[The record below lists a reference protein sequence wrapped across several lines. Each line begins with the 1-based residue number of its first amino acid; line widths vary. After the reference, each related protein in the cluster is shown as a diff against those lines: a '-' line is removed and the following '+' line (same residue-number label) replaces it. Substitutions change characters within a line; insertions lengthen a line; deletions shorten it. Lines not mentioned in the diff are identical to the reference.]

1 MALLFAQETRR
12 AAPLEKVNQYTRLV
26 CFVLQCLQAVR
37 EPSLEP
43 SRVCIQANNRLNSA
57 WISLTC
63 PHIVATSPRQTVGP
77 HVPPPSY
84 RARSLA
90 LSSTLVI
97 DVLRGYFLRL
107 SRALATDDRSTF
119 TLREW
124 TTFPLFQ
131 PCVGSR
137 ANRSTGFREFIS
149 HTWRLIRG
157 QKTRREEKRER
168 GGWNFNINICKGPC
182 CCSRYVD
189 AWPNNCGW
197 NGTKIFGTFK
207 RDCWNVCLSC
217 IGERMK
223 IQMLS
228 IVCLKI
234 LLLMRLFKFNRY
246 FFFLF

>member
-1 MALLFAQETRR
+1 MKSNISLEESMALLFAQETRR

-37 EPSLEP
+37 EPSLDP

-137 ANRSTGFREFIS
+137 ANRSTGIPRIYIAHLTFDPRTKDEK
-149 HTWRLIRG
+149 G
-157 QKTRREEKRER
+157 REERER
-168 GGWNFNINICKGPC
+168 
-182 CCSRYVD
+182 
-189 AWPNNCGW
+189 
-197 NGTKIFGTFK
+197 
-207 RDCWNVCLSC
+207 
-217 IGERMK
+217 RME
-223 IQMLS
+223 
-228 IVCLKI
+228 
-234 LLLMRLFKFNRY
+234 F
-246 FFFLF
+246 